1 MTQTK
6 MKMNINLVTFFN
18 PNSSFSILFIISA
31 LIKKVIMTFDN
42 DISLSSSSMSEYE
55 KLRAKNISKN
65 NARLR
70 SLGLIS
76 TLEEQRSNFAALGE
90 DDKAITTS
98 TTTATIGNEKVVL
111 AQPRPSSSSITKKR
125 KSRVVDYGEAS
136 RKSLRLQ
143 GINVVVDSSTKTT
156 MIEEERIE
164 RVKECREMRLR
175 SAQVVFEAGL
185 EVAAKENPTAT
196 YDHCSMRVRSMS
208 EKGLGNRV
216 CYACFCFVF
225 IIYICICVY
234 IFKKNITL
242 FDTHTLYSL

>member
-1 MTQTK
+1 
-6 MKMNINLVTFFN
+6 
-18 PNSSFSILFIISA
+18 
-31 LIKKVIMTFDN
+31 MTFDN
-42 DISLSSSSMSEYE
+42 DLSLSSSSMSEYE

-76 TLEEQRSNFAALGE
+76 SLEEQRSNAAALGE

-98 TTTATIGNEKVVL
+98 TTTTTIGNEKTVL

-125 KSRVVDYGEAS
+125 KSRVVDGEAS

-196 YDHCSMRVRSMS
+196 YDHCLMRVRSMS
-208 EKGLGNRV
+208 EKGLGNRIKAIERSV
-216 CYACFCFVF
+216 GKH
-225 IIYICICVY
+225 CVVKMA
-234 IFKKNITL
+234 IFKSCLQDEGLWTL
-242 FDTHTLYSL
+242 ADLAAESLERLKGLVSPPP